1 MATAPPRR
9 QSGASLMSPT
19 PAGPSFR
26 RSPIPRRPSTMT
38 QNSDASSRGH
48 RRRPALGKEAPEEV
62 DWAVVEPDDVFRR
75 LPVHEVKRVE
85 AKMRADALNK
95 QSELRSMVGTRY
107 RDLLTSASQ
116 ITALHSSS
124 LRLSSS
130 LKAVGTACAN
140 PAVEVPEVEGEG
152 VSELLPVAA
161 HVKLLL
167 DTPEALYSLLA
178 HHAFLNA
185 AMLWLLARI
194 VKDGLNDMPEEVK
207 GPYVALMQKQW
218 EALLPFRGQI
228 VSRAT
233 SALRARELLEK
244 QHTADTLL
252 ALIILDGLSVD
263 DALELLLSQRLR
275 ALRDI
280 LAHSSGRRRSSAR
293 RESVTAKEPP
303 KDVDKTL
310 AEALLCILDA
320 EGLAHALFESRRRA
334 DGESLIQEAIRL
346 VQAGDET
353 PKPTPKSHNRRASRI
368 ASISLPLPPI
378 FRSASGPSTSARRVL
393 STLPASQ
400 ILLRYLP
407 TTVTGFTPFI
417 APSPAPLLS
426 DRLSPW
432 ESQVVAVLREAVP
445 AWLAGLTSVAD
456 VWALR
461 AATRD
466 LLPDKGMGSRIR
478 DALEDEWGAR
488 VQAIWTAKLDALVTG
503 ARDAVQT
510 AADKIRS
517 GAEVQDNDPATYT
530 FADVAFPSASA
541 LAGSSG
547 AGFATFLRNLKKR
560 AARRT
565 PLLDSVLDG
574 LEAAADDIAADLA
587 GLPKNLGD
595 DYRSKLG
602 GALGALVHALNDAL
616 SEAGGHRD
624 KTGSIEA
631 ELFIGRIALFLAHAS
646 PFLSDLG
653 ADESDLP
660 RAQVA
665 LMETHTESTVQWQAA
680 AVDAARA
687 AILPLFDVHRGP
699 AQVRASWQG
708 PHPTAPSPQ
717 LLTSL
722 TLLVAAVRR
731 LGVPPVV
738 ELDSVPRL
746 LRAFRT
752 EARDLEGWEASSGE
766 GAGELAAQ
774 SAFDLAFLDL
784 LTGDDISSDPIIK
797 SLLDDVAGDFGQRL
811 PELVGE
817 ALRRTQVVLHPL
829 VEHLVP
835 AERGKRERT
844 GALLRLG
851 APALRGGVGA
861 EFKSPLAVARPG
873 KRFGML
879 SIVA

>member
-1 MATAPPRR
+1 
-9 QSGASLMSPT
+9 
-19 PAGPSFR
+19 
-26 RSPIPRRPSTMT
+26 MT

-48 RRRPALGKEAPEEV
+48 RRRPALGKEAAEEE
-62 DWAVVEPDDVFRR
+62 DWASVDPDDVFRR
-75 LPVHEVKRVE
+75 LPVNEVKRVE

-95 QSELRSMVGTRY
+95 QSELRSMVGMRY

-116 ITALHSSS
+116 ITSLHSSS
-124 LRLSSS
+124 LRLSSG
-130 LKAVGTACAN
+130 LKAVGAACAN
-140 PAVEVPEVEGEG
+140 PAVEVPEVEDEG

-167 DTPEALYSLLA
+167 DAPEALYSHLA
-178 HHAFLNA
+178 HHAFLKA
-185 AMLWLLARI
+185 AMLWLLARV
-194 VKDGLNDMPEEVK
+194 VKDGLNEMPDEVK
-207 GPYVALMQKQW
+207 GPYVALTQKQW

-233 SALRARELLEK
+233 SALRAREPLEK
-244 QHTADTLL
+244 QQTADTLL

-310 AEALLCILDA
+310 AEALRCVLDA
-320 EGLAHALFESRRRA
+320 EGLAHALFEPRRRA
-334 DGESLIQEAIRL
+334 EGKSVIQEAIRL
-346 VQAGDET
+346 VQAGDAT
-353 PKPTPKSHNRRASRI
+353 AKPAPKNHNRRASRI
-368 ASISLPLPPI
+368 ASISLPLPPVI
-378 FRSASGPSTSARRVL
+378 RSADGPPTSAQRVL

-407 TTVTGFTPFI
+407 LSVTGFAPFI
-417 APSPAPLLS
+417 APSPSPLLS

-432 ESQVVAVLREAVP
+432 ESQVVAVLRQTVP
-445 AWLAGLTSVAD
+445 VWLAGITSVAD

-461 AATRD
+461 AATRN
-466 LLPDKGMGSRIR
+466 LLPDTGMGLRIR
-478 DALEDEWGAR
+478 DALEAEWGAR
-488 VQAIWTAKLDALVTG
+488 VQAIWTAKLDTVVTG
-503 ARDAVQT
+503 ARDAVQA

-517 GAEVQDNDPATYT
+517 GAEVQDNDPAAYT
-530 FADVAFPSASA
+530 FADVTFPSASA

-547 AGFATFLRNLKKR
+547 AGFAAFLGNLKKR
-560 AARRT
+560 VAHRT
-565 PLLDSVLDG
+565 PLLDSVLSG
-574 LEAAADDIAADLA
+574 LESAAADIAADLT
-587 GLPKNLGD
+587 GLPQNLGD

-602 GALGALVHALNDAL
+602 GALGALVHALNDVL

-631 ELFIGRIALFLAHAS
+631 ELFIGRVALFLAHAS

-653 ADESDLP
+653 AVGTDMP
-660 RAQVA
+660 RARAA

-680 AVDAARA
+680 AVDAAHA
-687 AILPLFDVHRGP
+687 ALLPLFDTHRGP
-699 AQVRASWQG
+699 AQVRALWQG

-722 TLLVAAVRR
+722 TLLVTAVRR
-731 LGVPPVV
+731 LGTPPGV

-774 SAFDLAFLDL
+774 AAFDLAFIDM
-784 LTGDDISSDPIIK
+784 LTEDDIGSDPIIK
-797 SLLDDVAGDFGQRL
+797 SLLDGVAGDFGRRL
-811 PELVGE
+811 SELVDE
-817 ALRRTQVVLHPL
+817 ALRRTQVVLYPL
-829 VEHLVP
+829 IEHLPPV
-835 AERGKRERT
+835 ERGKRERT
-844 GALLRLG
+844 GALMRLG
-851 APALRGGVGA
+851 GPALRGGVGT

-879 SIVA
+879 SIVV

>member
-1 MATAPPRR
+1 
-9 QSGASLMSPT
+9 
-19 PAGPSFR
+19 
-26 RSPIPRRPSTMT
+26 MT

-48 RRRPALGKEAPEEV
+48 RRRPALGKEAAEEE
-62 DWAVVEPDDVFRR
+62 DWASVDPDDVFRR
-75 LPVHEVKRVE
+75 LPVNEVKRVE

-95 QSELRSMVGTRY
+95 QSELRSMVGMRY

-116 ITALHSSS
+116 ITSLHSSS
-124 LRLSSS
+124 LRLSSG
-130 LKAVGTACAN
+130 LKAVGAACAN
-140 PAVEVPEVEGEG
+140 PAVDVPEVEDEG

-167 DTPEALYSLLA
+167 DAPEALYSHLA
-178 HHAFLNA
+178 HHAFLKA
-185 AMLWLLARI
+185 AMLWLLARV
-194 VKDGLNDMPEEVK
+194 VKDGLNEMPDEVK
-207 GPYVALMQKQW
+207 GPYVALTQKQW

-233 SALRARELLEK
+233 SALRAREPLEK
-244 QHTADTLL
+244 QQTADTLL

-310 AEALLCILDA
+310 AEALRCVLDA
-320 EGLAHALFESRRRA
+320 EGLAHALFEPRRRA
-334 DGESLIQEAIRL
+334 EGKSVIQEAIRL
-346 VQAGDET
+346 VQAGDAT
-353 PKPTPKSHNRRASRI
+353 AKPAPKNHNRRASRI
-368 ASISLPLPPI
+368 ASISLPLPPVI
-378 FRSASGPSTSARRVL
+378 RSADGPPTSAQRVL

-407 TTVTGFTPFI
+407 LSVTGFAPFI
-417 APSPAPLLS
+417 APSPSPLLS

-432 ESQVVAVLREAVP
+432 ESQVVAVLRQTVP
-445 AWLAGLTSVAD
+445 VWLAGITSVAD

-461 AATRD
+461 AATRN
-466 LLPDKGMGSRIR
+466 LLPDTGMGLRIR
-478 DALEDEWGAR
+478 DALEAEWGAR
-488 VQAIWTAKLDALVTG
+488 VQAIWTAKLDTVVTG
-503 ARDAVQT
+503 ARDAVQA

-517 GAEVQDNDPATYT
+517 GAEVQDNDPAAYT
-530 FADVAFPSASA
+530 FADVTFPSASA

-547 AGFATFLRNLKKR
+547 AGFAAFLGNLKKR
-560 AARRT
+560 VAHRT
-565 PLLDSVLDG
+565 PLLDSVLSG
-574 LEAAADDIAADLA
+574 LESAAADIAADLT
-587 GLPKNLGD
+587 GLPQNLGD

-602 GALGALVHALNDAL
+602 G
-616 SEAGGHRD
+616 
-624 KTGSIEA
+624 TGSIEA
-631 ELFIGRIALFLAHAS
+631 ELFIGRVALFLAHAS

-653 ADESDLP
+653 AVGTDMP
-660 RAQVA
+660 RARAA

-680 AVDAARA
+680 AVDAAHA
-687 AILPLFDVHRGP
+687 ALLPLFDTHRGP
-699 AQVRASWQG
+699 AQVRALWQG

-722 TLLVAAVRR
+722 TLLVTAVRR
-731 LGVPPVV
+731 LGTPPGV

-752 EARDLEGWEASSGE
+752 EARDLEG
-766 GAGELAAQ
+766 LAAQ
-774 SAFDLAFLDL
+774 AAFDLAFIDM
-784 LTGDDISSDPIIK
+784 LTEDDIGSDPIIK
-797 SLLDDVAGDFGQRL
+797 SLLDGVAGDFGRRL
-811 PELVGE
+811 SELVDE
-817 ALRRTQVVLHPL
+817 ALRRTQVVLYPL
-829 VEHLVP
+829 IEHLPPV
-835 AERGKRERT
+835 ERGKRERT
-844 GALLRLG
+844 GALMRLG
-851 APALRGGVGA
+851 GPALRGGVGT

-879 SIVA
+879 SIVV